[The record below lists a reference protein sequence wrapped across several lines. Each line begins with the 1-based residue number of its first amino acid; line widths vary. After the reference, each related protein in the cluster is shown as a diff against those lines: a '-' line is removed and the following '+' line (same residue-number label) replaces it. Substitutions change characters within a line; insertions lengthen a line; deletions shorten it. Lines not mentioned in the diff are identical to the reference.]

1 MKRIR
6 DNEFRGEHPHLSE
19 WKEVRLRPR
28 YEGMKTYTEQVKLGR
43 QFAHPYHFHP
53 SDAPRAMEPVP
64 QGTVRAQILRS
75 AADWSH
81 GILLEDSIQRKPP
94 YP

>member
-1 MKRIR
+1 MA
-6 DNEFRGEHPHLSE
+6 EH
-19 WKEVRLRPR
+19 V
-28 YEGMKTYTEQVKLGR
+28 QLGR

-53 SDAPRAMEPVP
+53 SDAPRATEPVP

-81 GILLEDSIQRKPP
+81 GILLEDSIQRKLRGIYACGNHPDLNRGVYRDDQGSESLYLHRKP
-94 YP
+94 IL